1 MWILEIFFVATLA
14 TTAPSVT
21 PAPPLGPLVPLEE
34 DSVDVFID
42 EMAAKHGFDRG
53 ELERVFGRIRSS
65 AKIVELMD
73 RQAKLKPWQD
83 YRALFVNREKITHGF
98 RFWRNNADKLAE
110 AREKYGVPEEVIIA
124 VIGVETHYGRNT
136 GRFGVL
142 EALTTLA
149 FDYPKRSKM
158 FRLEL
163 EHYLLLAREETLA
176 LATPRGSYAGAMGIA
191 QFMPGSYRRYA
202 IDFDGDGKRDLFENT
217 SDAIG
222 SVANYLTAHGW
233 QRGEPVAIP
242 ANVESSA
249 ATSFEASKLST
260 RASLEELK
268 NRGVTVSGAYPG
280 EKEAIPLALHNRE
293 GAEYW
298 LAFDNFY
305 VITRYNNS
313 VYYAMAVYQLS
324 RELRKQ
330 KDAQAAAAD
339 R

>member
-1 MWILEIFFVATLA
+1 MWILELFFLTTVATA
-14 TTAPSVT
+14 APSVA
-21 PAPPLGPLVPLEE
+21 PAPALEH
-34 DSVDVFID
+34 SVNVFID
-42 EMAAKHGFDRG
+42 EMAAKHGFDHG

-73 RQAKLKPWQD
+73 RQAKRKPWQD

-98 RFWRNNADKLAE
+98 RFWRNNAAKLAE
-110 AREKYGVPEEVIIA
+110 ARAKYGVPEEVIIA
-124 VIGVETHYGRNT
+124 VIGIETHYGKNT
-136 GRFGVL
+136 GRFRVL

-163 EHYLLLAREETLA
+163 EHYLLLAREETMA

-202 IDFDGDGKRDLFENT
+202 IDFDGDGKRDLFENA

-233 QRGEPVAIP
+233 QRGEPVAVP
-242 ANVESSA
+242 ANVERSA

-260 RASLEELK
+260 RVRLDELK
-268 NRGVTVSGAYPG
+268 IRGVTVSGVYPG

-298 LAFDNFY
+298 LGFDNFY

-330 KDAQAAAAD
+330 HDAQADEDD

>member
-1 MWILEIFFVATLA
+1 MWILELFFLTTVATA
-14 TTAPSVT
+14 APSVA
-21 PAPPLGPLVPLEE
+21 PAPALEH
-34 DSVDVFID
+34 SVNVFID

-73 RQAKLKPWQD
+73 RQAKRKPWQD

-98 RFWRNNADKLAE
+98 RFWRNNAAKLAE
-110 AREKYGVPEEVIIA
+110 ARAKYGVPEEVIIA
-124 VIGVETHYGRNT
+124 VIGIETHYGKNT
-136 GRFGVL
+136 GRFRVL

-163 EHYLLLAREETLA
+163 EHYLLLAREETMA

-202 IDFDGDGKRDLFENT
+202 IDFDGDGKRDLFENA

-233 QRGEPVAIP
+233 QRGEPVAVP
-242 ANVESSA
+242 ANVERSA

-260 RASLEELK
+260 RVRLDELK
-268 NRGVTVSGAYPG
+268 IRGVTVSGVYPG

-298 LAFDNFY
+298 LGFDNFC

-330 KDAQAAAAD
+330 HDAQADEDD

>member
-1 MWILEIFFVATLA
+1 MWILELFFLTTVATA
-14 TTAPSVT
+14 APSVA
-21 PAPPLGPLVPLEE
+21 PAPALEH
-34 DSVDVFID
+34 SVNVFID

-65 AKIVELMD
+65 AKLVELMD
-73 RQAKLKPWQD
+73 RQAKRKPWQD

-98 RFWRNNADKLAE
+98 RFWRNNAAKLAE
-110 AREKYGVPEEVIIA
+110 ARAKYGVPEEIIIA
-124 VIGVETHYGRNT
+124 VIGIETHYGKNT
-136 GRFGVL
+136 GRFRVL

-163 EHYLLLAREETLA
+163 EHYLLLAREETMA

-202 IDFDGDGKRDLFENT
+202 IDFDGDGKRDLFENA

-233 QRGEPVAIP
+233 QRGEPVAVP
-242 ANVESSA
+242 ANVERSA

-260 RASLEELK
+260 RVRLDELK
-268 NRGVTVSGAYPG
+268 IRGVTVSGVYPG

-298 LAFDNFY
+298 LGFDNFY

-330 KDAQAAAAD
+330 HDAQADEDD

>member
-1 MWILEIFFVATLA
+1 MWILELFLVATVA
-14 TTAPSVT
+14 TAAPSVT
-21 PAPPLGPLVPLEE
+21 PPPPLRPLEK
-34 DSVDVFID
+34 DSVNVFID
-42 EMAAKHGFDRG
+42 EMAAKHGFDRS
-53 ELERVFGRIRSS
+53 ELERAFGRIRSS
-65 AKIVELMD
+65 ARIVELMN
-73 RQAKLKPWQD
+73 RQAKRKHWQD

-136 GRFGVL
+136 GGFRVL
-142 EALTTLA
+142 EALATLA

-163 EHYLLLAREETLA
+163 EHYLLLAREETMG
-176 LATPRGSYAGAMGIA
+176 LATPRDSYAGAMGIA

-202 IDFDGDGKRDLFENT
+202 IDFDGDGKRDLFENN

-242 ANVESSA
+242 ASVESA
-249 ATSFEASKLST
+249 AAASFEASKLST
-260 RASLEELK
+260 RVRLEELK
-268 NRGVTVSGAYPG
+268 NRGVTVSGVYPG
-280 EKEAIPLALHNRE
+280 EKEAIPLALHNRD
-293 GAEYW
+293 GREYW
-298 LAFDNFY
+298 LGFDNFY

-330 KDAQAAAAD
+330 HDAQAAARD

>member
-1 MWILEIFFVATLA
+1 MWILELFLVATVA
-14 TTAPSVT
+14 ATAPSVT
-21 PAPPLGPLVPLEE
+21 PAPPPLEE
-34 DSVDVFID
+34 NSVNVFID

-53 ELERVFGRIRSS
+53 ELERVFGRIRPS
-65 AKIVELMD
+65 ARILELMD
-73 RQAKLKPWQD
+73 RQAKRKPWQD
-83 YRALFVNREKITHGF
+83 YRALFVNPEKITHGF
-98 RFWRNNADKLAE
+98 RFWRNNADKLTE

-136 GRFGVL
+136 GRFRVL

-163 EHYLLLAREETLA
+163 EHYLLLAREETMA

-202 IDFDGDGKRDLFENT
+202 IDFDGDGKRDLFENA

-233 QRGEPVAIP
+233 QRGEPVAVP
-242 ANVESSA
+242 ATVESSA
-249 ATSFEASKLST
+249 ASSFEASNLST
-260 RASLEELK
+260 RVPLEELR
-268 NRGVTVSGAYPG
+268 NRGITVSGSFPAA
-280 EKEAIPLALHNRE
+280 KEAILLSLHNRE

-298 LAFDNFY
+298 LGFDNFY

-324 RELRKQ
+324 RELRKHH
-330 KDAQAAAAD
+330 DARAAAGD

>member
-1 MWILEIFFVATLA
+1 MWILELFFLTTVATA
-14 TTAPSVT
+14 APSVA
-21 PAPPLGPLVPLEE
+21 PAPALEH
-34 DSVDVFID
+34 SVNVFID

-73 RQAKLKPWQD
+73 RQAKRKPWQD

-98 RFWRNNADKLAE
+98 RFWRNNAAKLAE
-110 AREKYGVPEEVIIA
+110 ARAKYGVPEEVIIA
-124 VIGVETHYGRNT
+124 VIGIETHYGKNT
-136 GRFGVL
+136 GRFRVL

-163 EHYLLLAREETLA
+163 EHYLLLAREETMA

-202 IDFDGDGKRDLFENT
+202 IDFDGDGKRDLFENA

-233 QRGEPVAIP
+233 QRGEPVAVP
-242 ANVESSA
+242 TNVERSA

-260 RASLEELK
+260 RVRLDELK
-268 NRGVTVSGAYPG
+268 IRGVTVSGVYPG

-298 LAFDNFY
+298 LGFDNFY

-330 KDAQAAAAD
+330 HDAQADEDD

>member
-1 MWILEIFFVATLA
+1 MWILELFFLTTVATA
-14 TTAPSVT
+14 APSVA
-21 PAPPLGPLVPLEE
+21 PAPALEH
-34 DSVDVFID
+34 SVNVFID

-73 RQAKLKPWQD
+73 RQAKRKPWQD

-98 RFWRNNADKLAE
+98 RFWRNNAAKLAE
-110 AREKYGVPEEVIIA
+110 ARAKYGVPEEVIIA
-124 VIGVETHYGRNT
+124 VIGIETHYGKNT
-136 GRFGVL
+136 GRFRVL

-163 EHYLLLAREETLA
+163 EHYLLLAREETMA

-202 IDFDGDGKRDLFENT
+202 IDFDGDGKRDLFENA

-233 QRGEPVAIP
+233 QRGEPVAVP
-242 ANVESSA
+242 ANVERSA

-260 RASLEELK
+260 RVRLDELK
-268 NRGVTVSGAYPG
+268 IRGVTVSGVYPG

-298 LAFDNFY
+298 LGFDNFY

-330 KDAQAAAAD
+330 HDAQADEDD

>member
-1 MWILEIFFVATLA
+1 MWILELFFLTTVATA
-14 TTAPSVT
+14 APSVA
-21 PAPPLGPLVPLEE
+21 PAPALEH
-34 DSVDVFID
+34 SVNVFID

-73 RQAKLKPWQD
+73 RQAKRKPWQD

-98 RFWRNNADKLAE
+98 RFWRNNAAKLAE
-110 AREKYGVPEEVIIA
+110 ARAKYGVPEEVIIA
-124 VIGVETHYGRNT
+124 IIGIETHYGKNT
-136 GRFGVL
+136 GRFRVL

-163 EHYLLLAREETLA
+163 EHYLLLAREETMA

-202 IDFDGDGKRDLFENT
+202 IDFDGDGKRDLFENA

-233 QRGEPVAIP
+233 QRGEPVAVP
-242 ANVESSA
+242 ANVERSA

-260 RASLEELK
+260 RVRLDELK
-268 NRGVTVSGAYPG
+268 IRGVTVSGVYPG

-298 LAFDNFY
+298 LGFDNFY

-330 KDAQAAAAD
+330 HDAQADEDD

>member
-1 MWILEIFFVATLA
+1 MWILELFLVATVA
-14 TTAPSVT
+14 TAAPSVT
-21 PAPPLGPLVPLEE
+21 PAPPLEPIKE
-34 DSVDVFID
+34 DSVEVFID
-42 EMAAKHGFDRG
+42 EMATKHGFDRR
-53 ELERVFGRIRSS
+53 ELARVFGRVRSS
-65 AKIVELMD
+65 ARIVELMD
-73 RQAKLKPWQD
+73 RQTKRKPWQD

-98 RFWRNNADKLAE
+98 RFWRNNAVKLAE

-136 GRFGVL
+136 GRFRVL

-163 EHYLLLAREETLA
+163 EHYLLLAREETMA

-249 ATSFEASKLST
+249 ETSFEASKLST
-260 RASLEELK
+260 RVSLEELQ
-268 NRGVTVSGAYPG
+268 NRGVTVSGAFPG
-280 EKEAIPLALHNRE
+280 RKEAIPLALQNRE

-298 LAFDNFY
+298 LGFDNFY

-324 RELRKQ
+324 RELRKRH
-330 KDAQAAAAD
+330 DAQGAAGD
-339 R
+339 P

>member
-1 MWILEIFFVATLA
+1 MWILELFFLTTVATA
-14 TTAPSVT
+14 APSVA
-21 PAPPLGPLVPLEE
+21 PAPALEH
-34 DSVDVFID
+34 SVNVFID

-73 RQAKLKPWQD
+73 RQAKRKPWQD
-83 YRALFVNREKITHGF
+83 YRALFVNREKFTHGF
-98 RFWRNNADKLAE
+98 RFWRNNAAKLAE
-110 AREKYGVPEEVIIA
+110 ARAKYGVPEEVIIA
-124 VIGVETHYGRNT
+124 VIGIETHYGKNT
-136 GRFGVL
+136 GRFRVL

-163 EHYLLLAREETLA
+163 EHYLLLAREETMA

-202 IDFDGDGKRDLFENT
+202 IDFDGDGKRDLFENA

-233 QRGEPVAIP
+233 QRGEPVAVP
-242 ANVESSA
+242 ANVERSA

-260 RASLEELK
+260 RVRLDELK
-268 NRGVTVSGAYPG
+268 IRGVTVSSVYPG

-298 LAFDNFY
+298 LGFDNFY

-330 KDAQAAAAD
+330 HDAQADEDD

>member
-1 MWILEIFFVATLA
+1 VWTLELFLVATVA
-14 TTAPSVT
+14 ATAPMVT
-21 PAPPLGPLVPLEE
+21 PAPPLEE

-42 EMAAKHGFDRG
+42 EMAGKHGFDRG
-53 ELERVFGRIRSS
+53 ELERVFGQIRSS
-65 AKIVELMD
+65 ARIVELMD
-73 RQAKLKPWQD
+73 RQAKRKPWQD
-83 YRALFVNREKITHGF
+83 YRDLFVNPEKIKHGF
-98 RFWRNNADKLAE
+98 RFWRNNADKLTE

-136 GRFGVL
+136 GRFKVL

-163 EHYLLLAREETLA
+163 EHYLLLAREETMA

-202 IDFDGDGKRDLFENT
+202 VDFDGDGKRDLFENA

-242 ANVESSA
+242 ATVESSEA
-249 ATSFEASKLST
+249 SSFEASKLST
-260 RASLEELK
+260 RVRLDELRD
-268 NRGVTVSGAYPG
+268 RGVTVSGSFPA

-298 LAFDNFY
+298 LGFDNFY

-324 RELRKQ
+324 RELRKEH
-330 KDAQAAAAD
+330 DARAAGGD

>member
-1 MWILEIFFVATLA
+1 MWILELFLLTTLA
-14 TTAPSVT
+14 TAAPSVA
-21 PAPPLGPLVPLEE
+21 PAPPLE
-34 DSVDVFID
+34 DSVSVFID

-53 ELERVFGRIRSS
+53 ELERVFGQIRSS

-73 RQAKLKPWQD
+73 RQAKRKPWQD

-98 RFWRNNADKLAE
+98 RFWRNNAAKLAE
-110 AREKYGVPEEVIIA
+110 ARAKYGVPEEVIIA
-124 VIGVETHYGRNT
+124 VIGIETHYGKNT
-136 GRFGVL
+136 GRFRVL

-163 EHYLLLAREETLA
+163 EHYLLLAREETMA

-202 IDFDGDGKRDLFENT
+202 IDFDGDGKRDLFENA

-233 QRGEPVAIP
+233 QRGEPVAVP
-242 ANVESSA
+242 ANVERSA

-260 RASLEELK
+260 RVRLDELK
-268 NRGVTVSGAYPG
+268 IRGVTVSGVYPG

-298 LAFDNFY
+298 LGFDNFY

-330 KDAQAAAAD
+330 HDAQADEDD

>member
-1 MWILEIFFVATLA
+1 MWILELFLLTTVATA
-14 TTAPSVT
+14 APSVA
-21 PAPPLGPLVPLEE
+21 PAPPLE
-34 DSVDVFID
+34 DSVNVFIN
-42 EMAAKHGFDRG
+42 EMADKHGFDRG

-73 RQAKLKPWQD
+73 RQAKRKPWQD

-98 RFWRNNADKLAE
+98 RFWRNNAAKLAE
-110 AREKYGVPEEVIIA
+110 ARAKYGVPEEVIIA
-124 VIGVETHYGRNT
+124 VIGIETHYGKNT
-136 GRFGVL
+136 GRFRVL

-163 EHYLLLAREETLA
+163 EHYLLLAREETMA

-202 IDFDGDGKRDLFENT
+202 IDFDGDGKRDLFENA

-233 QRGEPVAIP
+233 QRGEPVAVP

-249 ATSFEASKLST
+249 ATSFEAAKLST
-260 RASLEELK
+260 RVRLDELK
-268 NRGVTVSGAYPG
+268 IRGVTVSGVYPG

-298 LAFDNFY
+298 LGFDNFY

-330 KDAQAAAAD
+330 HDAQADEDD